1 MVHCLKEVGGE
12 PRFEEA
18 CGVGTCSGR
27 YGAGRGPLVCRQGT
41 RLEGG
46 VSYVGGFCGRFK
58 CGYAGN
64 GSGGDGSF
72 HCALYCGSFVCW
84 WRPVEEREGSRNVAF
99 VE

>member
-1 MVHCLKEVGGE
+1 
-12 PRFEEA
+12 
-18 CGVGTCSGR
+18 
-27 YGAGRGPLVCRQGT
+27 
-41 RLEGG
+41 